1 MNSLKIKA
9 AAKINLSLSVTGRR
23 EDGYHNIDT
32 VMQSVSLY
40 DVLTVIKADKIT
52 VECGEMSGEKN
63 IAFKAAR
70 LFFEHIETDGGAFIQ
85 IEKNIPEEAGLGGG
99 SADAAAVLA
108 GLDRI
113 YNTGLSYETLKALA
127 VRLGA
132 DVPFMLRGGT
142 ARATGIGEVLEPLP
156 ALWDCFFIIAKKR
169 KRFNVKIRF
178 LLRIF
183 LLSAFFD
190 TSGPVKQRPVY
201 RLCLFLIFSVY
212 DYHTIVFCPQYNTS
226 MTGII
231 AVTRIGPKFVITER
245 ACLESQATKPVGA
258 DADIILRPI
267 RDRMNICIRNGQ
279 IRPDGCVEGQGIL
292 LVFQCNLSGKKQNR
306 CKNKDKSCEKRRPSV
321 EGILFF
327 NGRFRMGFS
336 VLFCISIRIQD
347 RQHNR

>member
-85 IEKNIPEEAGLGGG
+85 IEKNIPEGAGLGGG

-156 ALWDCFFIIAKKR
+156 ALWDCFFIIAKNEKKPSTGKMYSALDR
-169 KRFNVKIRF
+169 TEYPRPDISATVSALKSGSISGLSETLKNSFSILWRESPLQKIF
-178 LLRIF
+178 ESTGAAAVS
-183 LLSAFFD
+183 LSG
-190 TSGPVKQRPVY
+190 SGPARFAVY
-201 RLCLFLIFSVY
+201 K
-212 DYHTIVFCPQYNTS
+212 N
-226 MTGII
+226 
-231 AVTRIGPKFVITER
+231 R
-245 ACLESQATKPVGA
+245 AEAETAKKELESKNIECFLCCPAEKSL
-258 DADIILRPI
+258 II
-267 RDRMNICIRNGQ
+267 
-279 IRPDGCVEGQGIL
+279 E
-292 LVFQCNLSGKKQNR
+292 
-306 CKNKDKSCEKRRPSV
+306 
-321 EGILFF
+321 
-327 NGRFRMGFS
+327 
-336 VLFCISIRIQD
+336 
-347 RQHNR
+347 